1 MLDSTANLLQEKA
14 RATISVAPTVIQS
27 GISTAALRAGV
38 ALTPKELYATCAL
51 EQDFSILGGEP
62 PIDAQNLRSLSTD
75 GSILPTKANAENGS
89 VMRSTGDIST
99 LLKASYYARCDVC
112 NTACNGQIVQSMG
125 ASTGAAGTFFCSG
138 CESSVIRAL
147 TDLGSRSSMVPVQR
161 NERDY
166 STTSAALLSP
176 LSARELGKEKVF
188 SLRSAPNKE
197 SDRLSPT
204 KSAAMLS
211 NESDLDVP
219 LLVDENSKENEE
231 RSIVGGDTG
240 ATEARGVFQIISSST
255 SEVESDPAP
264 SHEGFVA
271 KTRMETTGLSINI
284 TPLHEKPFLSDYNLL
299 VTKNVEF
306 FQLSTKDGN
315 DKVVSTKVG
324 LRCTNCSKLPVHYT
338 AASFFPSAVGSV
350 ASGLGTIAARHFLGG
365 KCPLLPKFILDQLS
379 ATKKSSTI
387 QTKTPGHIGMEAYM
401 RNICARHSLV
411 NSLGGG
417 IQFRSM
423 EDGLKLIKTE
433 NEVQFNTAKAEKILP
448 DQLELSNGAEWKQSD
463 GGANKGAA
471 AKSTMACADKSDLS
485 FRRTTI
491 DHFWECTRCT
501 SVPLYWRARGSVVFS
516 FGQPAP
522 ETVAKHLS
530 ACKGVERLVVPRK
543 LSATS
548 ICNENPCIV
557 RIKWDSK
564 CTDEWS
570 DIEESASRGY
580 PNNENSLVFGSLV
593 LPEQKSSTTDFAF
606 FAMQQLLKCY
616 LTKSGGSR
624 GTLPVGYPVRYT
636 LISFVTKDSQPSSKT
651 NISFL
656 VIVDKGL
663 ACKHCARE
671 PNGRRFF
678 YTSADHLRNSF
689 SHIPSHLME
698 CSKCTVEIKAA
709 LVAFREMRNSQKS
722 LLKPGSHKIFIESIW
737 ARIHRKGKDHPIIL
751 AESEKTSNHSLERL
765 TSEVHEG
772 ERAAYRKIKRPASV
786 SAEGVGTYQRK
797 SAPKKLKVEEPMD
810 RSCIA
815 SGMQPSLESGRLCN
829 PEEKRLTTD
838 FTFFTTSQLLK
849 CCLERGVGSRPS
861 CAIGFPGLAC
871 KHCFGKDGERRFF
884 YTSADHLRNSFSHI
898 PTHLMQCKH
907 CPSNVKDELA
917 ALKET
922 RHRQKSLLRPGSH
935 KSFINQVWNRV
946 HVEKDAEDQEMDMNT
961 ALQQDQE
968 LSLQS
973 ETGINTTSE
982 QDQNSSFQAEA
993 QKKITDARDN
1003 SATSDGCFN
1012 PFDVILSNER
1022 EMTSSYAAFSF
1033 QQFKLCHLTEE
1044 DTERGDFSVGYPGL
1058 VCMHCETDPNAKK
1071 FFYRSCSQLYSGF
1084 EAIPNHLCVCCKTPK
1099 DVKDVLSTL
1108 KKERPSEDAK
1118 LKRGMHRQFIERIWS
1133 CLISL
1138 DGTGKSA
1145 LPAESCTELQ
1155 SSVSRK
1161 IPAMQPLP
1169 LAHTTTMENTTIS
1182 SSAPIPTVV
1191 PSIKPISALLGSA
1204 PEASA
1209 SLVTEADKTLVTE
1222 FTFLTFQQVTSCS
1235 LNATGNGSRSSF
1247 DVGFPGLACKH
1258 CSLQPNGR
1266 SFFYRTAD
1274 ILAANHAHIPNHL
1287 FCCSKVPENLR
1298 RELEKKKDLHSTQK
1312 KKLQRGS
1319 QKDFFNRIMQRMQE
1333 NIARATS
1340 VMMESGEDLETDLIQ
1355 NEM

>member
-1 MLDSTANLLQEKA
+1 MLDSTANLLQEEA
-14 RATISVAPTVIQS
+14 RATISIAPTAIQNC
-27 GISTAALRAGV
+27 ISTAALGAGV

-51 EQDFSILGGEP
+51 EQDSSIVGGEL
-62 PIDAQNLRSLSTD
+62 PIAAQDLRSLSND
-75 GSILPTKANAENGS
+75 GSILPTKGKLANTENGS
-89 VMRSTGDIST
+89 VMKSTGDIST
-99 LLKASYYARCDVC
+99 LLKASYYARCDLC

-147 TDLGSRSSMVPVQR
+147 TDMGSRSSMVPVER
-161 NERDY
+161 NEREY

-176 LSARELGKEKVF
+176 LSARELGQEKVF
-188 SLRSAPNKE
+188 SLRSAPIKE
-197 SDRLSPT
+197 SDRLSPS

-211 NESDLDVP
+211 DECDFDVP
-219 LLVDENSKENEE
+219 SLVDENSTENEE
-231 RSIVGGDTG
+231 RSIGGDDTR
-240 ATEARGVFQIISSST
+240 ATEARGISQINSSST

-264 SHEGFVA
+264 RREGFVA
-271 KTRMETTGLSINI
+271 KTRMHTTGLSINI
-284 TPLHEKPFLSDYNLL
+284 IPLHEKPFLSDYNLL

-338 AASFFPSAVGSV
+338 AASFFPSTVGSV

-365 KCPLLPKFILDQLS
+365 KCPLLPESILDQLS

-401 RNICARHSLV
+401 RNICAQHFLV

-423 EDGLKLIKTE
+423 EDGLKLIKIE
-433 NEVQFNTAKAEKILP
+433 NEVQFNTAKAEKVLL
-448 DQLELSNGAEWKQSD
+448 DQLELTNEADCKQSG
-463 GGANKGAA
+463 GGANMGAA
-471 AKSTMACADKSDLS
+471 AKPTIACADERIDLS

-491 DHFWECTRCT
+491 DHFWECRRCT

-516 FGQPAP
+516 FSQPAL

-530 ACKGVERLVVPRK
+530 ACKGVERLVIPRK
-543 LSATS
+543 VSATS
-548 ICNENPCIV
+548 ICNENSCIV

-570 DIEESASRGY
+570 DIEESVSRGY

-593 LPEQKSSTTDFAF
+593 FPEQKSCTTDFAF

-624 GTLPVGYPVRYT
+624 GTLPVGYP
-636 LISFVTKDSQPSSKT
+636 
-651 NISFL
+651 
-656 VIVDKGL
+656 GL

-709 LVAFREMRNSQKS
+709 LVAFRELRNSQKS
-722 LLKPGSHKIFIESIW
+722 LLKPGSHKIFIESVW
-737 ARIHRKGKDHPIIL
+737 ARIHRKGKDRPIVL
-751 AESEKTSNHSLERL
+751 AESEKNPNHNIERPTSALN
-765 TSEVHEG
+765 EG
-772 ERAAYRKIKRPASV
+772 ERTTYRKIKRPASV

-797 SAPKKLKVEEPMD
+797 SAPKKLKVEEPTE
-810 RSCIA
+810 RSCVA
-815 SGMQPSLESGRLCN
+815 SGSSQPSLESGRLCN

-861 CAIGFPGLAC
+861 CVIGFPGLAC

-946 HVEKDAEDQEMDMNT
+946 HVEKDSEDQEMGVKT

-968 LSLQS
+968 LSFQS
-973 ETGINTTSE
+973 EKGINTTSE
-982 QDQNSSFQAEA
+982 QGQKSSFQAEE
-993 QKKITDARDN
+993 QMKFIDPRN
-1003 SATSDGCFN
+1003 SSATSDEYLN
-1012 PFDVILSNER
+1012 PFDVVLSSER
-1022 EMTSSYAAFSF
+1022 EMTSSYAYFSF
-1033 QQFKLCHLTEE
+1033 EQFKLCHLTEE
-1044 DTERGDFSVGYPGL
+1044 DTGRGDFSVGYPGL
-1058 VCMHCETDPNAKK
+1058 VCMHCETDPNVRK
-1071 FFYRSCSQLYSGF
+1071 FFHRSCSQLYSGF
-1084 EAIPNHLCVCCKTPK
+1084 EAIPNHLCVCSKTPK
-1099 DVKDVLSTL
+1099 DVKDMLSTL

-1118 LKRGMHRQFIERIWS
+1118 LKRGMHRQFIERIWNR
-1133 CLISL
+1133 LISL
-1138 DGTGKSA
+1138 DGSGKSA

-1155 SSVSRK
+1155 SSVSSK

-1169 LAHTTTMENTTIS
+1169 LTLTTTTENTTTPS
-1182 SSAPIPTVV
+1182 SVPIPTVAL
-1191 PSIKPISALLGSA
+1191 PIKPISALGSA
-1204 PEASA
+1204 LEASA

-1266 SFFYRTAD
+1266 SFFLQNCRYSSCESCTHSEP
-1274 ILAANHAHIPNHL
+1274 LVLL
-1287 FCCSKVPENLR
+1287 FKS
-1298 RELEKKKDLHSTQK
+1298 S
-1312 KKLQRGS
+1312 
-1319 QKDFFNRIMQRMQE
+1319 
-1333 NIARATS
+1333 
-1340 VMMESGEDLETDLIQ
+1340 
-1355 NEM
+1355 